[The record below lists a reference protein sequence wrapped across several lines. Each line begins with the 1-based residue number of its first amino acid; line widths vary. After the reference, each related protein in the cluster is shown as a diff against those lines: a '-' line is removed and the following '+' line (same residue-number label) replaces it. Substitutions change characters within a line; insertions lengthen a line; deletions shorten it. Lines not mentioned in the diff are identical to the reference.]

1 MSRMSTV
8 HRQWTCPKCAETLV
22 VSQSGFTD
30 LMDKASLSATLASK
44 LMRQRIQH
52 KQANCKKDDS
62 SSSSSGVLFKA
73 SVAAVGLFTL
83 AKIFS

>member
-1 MSRMSTV
+1 MSRTNIV

-22 VSQSGFTD
+22 VSQSDFC
-30 LMDKASLSATLASK
+30 MDKASLSAKLASN

-52 KQANCKKDDS
+52 KQANCKNDS

>member
-1 MSRMSTV
+1 MSRVKTV
-8 HRQWTCPKCAETLV
+8 RKQWTCPKCAKTLV
-22 VSQSGFTD
+22 VSRSGIMSDTQ
-30 LMDKASLSATLASK
+30 KAHLSATLASN

-52 KQANCKKDDS
+52 KQANCKDG
-62 SSSSSGVLFKA
+62 SSGDVLFKT